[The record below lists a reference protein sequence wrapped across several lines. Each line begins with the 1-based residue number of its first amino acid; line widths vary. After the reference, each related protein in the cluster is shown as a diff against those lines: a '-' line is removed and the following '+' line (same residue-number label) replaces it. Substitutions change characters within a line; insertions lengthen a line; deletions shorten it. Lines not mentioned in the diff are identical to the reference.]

1 MAGTDGVRADVPE
14 LILAS
19 GSETRVKMLADAG
32 VRFKSIK
39 PAVDEDA
46 IKAALL
52 ADGASPRDIAD
63 ALADMKARS
72 VSFMHPGALILGS
85 DQVISKDGV
94 LFSKASTRE
103 DAKKTLMALAG
114 GTHELVS
121 AAVIYQGGEAVWRA
135 LDSVKLTMRTLSDA
149 FIDSY
154 LDDIGDAALWSAGAY
169 QLEGQG
175 AQLFTRVDG
184 DFFTVLGLPL
194 LPVLDYLRRREVLPL

>member
-1 MAGTDGVRADVPE
+1 MPE

-19 GSETRVKMLADAG
+19 GSETRMKMLLGAG
-32 VRFKSIK
+32 VAFKSIK

-46 IKAALL
+46 IKQALL
-52 ADGASPRDIAD
+52 AEGAKPRDIAD

-72 VSFMHPGALILGS
+72 VSYMHPGALVLGS

-94 LFSKASTRE
+94 LFSKARSRME
-103 DAKKTLMALAG
+103 AKETLLALSG

-121 AAVIYQGGEAVWRA
+121 AAVIYEGGEAIWRA
-135 LDSVKLTMRTLSDA
+135 LDSVKLTMRALSDE
-149 FIDSY
+149 FIESY
-154 LDDIGDAALWSAGAY
+154 LDTIGDAALWSAGAY
-169 QLEGQG
+169 QLEGLG

-194 LPVLDYLRRREVLPL
+194 LPVLDYLRRREVLAV